1 MSIRVLVQNYGPE
14 IMIWPKGRM
23 AAQLVSW
30 MVLHSGI
37 VEGVITGWRRRSFN
51 SAGDQIWPY
60 IITSRH
66 NPTLP
71 KAWGKRLEKKS
82 VRCFDAILPT
92 AALAE
97 MLAIP
102 WEQAEAARD
111 DAEKLPVTYTGEFY
125 YVVGTGKSARTFL
138 YRSQLDYT
146 LAPQS
151 ILDPW
156 EKILREGEAW
166 FYFDGEV

>member
-1 MSIRVLVQNYGPE
+1 MKRIRVTIQNNYGPE
-14 IMIWPKGRM
+14 IMIWPNGRET
-23 AAQLVSW
+23 AQSTSW
-30 MVLHSGI
+30 LVLHSGI
-37 VEGVITGWRRRSFN
+37 VEDVLTGWRRRHTEKY
-51 SAGDQIWPY
+51 GDQIMPY
-60 IITSRH
+60 IVTSRR

-71 KAWGKRLEKKS
+71 KAWVKRLEKAGI
-82 VRCFDAILPT
+82 RRFDAMLPVPT
-92 AALAE
+92 LTD
-97 MLAIP
+97 LLGIP

-125 YVVGTGKSARTFL
+125 VVGDGLDARHYL

-166 FYFDGEV
+166 FYFGEV

>member
-1 MSIRVLVQNYGPE
+1 MSIRVLTQKYGPE

-23 AAQLVSW
+23 AAQLTSW
-30 MVLHSGI
+30 LVLHSGI
-37 VEGVITGWRRRSFN
+37 VEGVIIGWRRRSFN

-82 VRCFDAILPT
+82 VRCFDAILPQD
-92 AALAE
+92 ALAE
-97 MLAIP
+97 MLGIP

-111 DAEKLPVTYTGEFY
+111 NAEKLPVIYTGEFY
-125 YVVGTGKSARTFL
+125 VVGDGLDARHYL
-138 YRSQLDYT
+138 YRSELDYA

-151 ILDPW
+151 ILNPW
-156 EKILREGEAW
+156 EKILRDGEAW
-166 FYFDGEV
+166 FYFGEV